1 MIEVLMWIIVTLI
14 IITIVAL
21 IAKKQG
27 VEYLIG
33 TFVAMILISNVLAN
47 KMVVFAYWVVPAGI
61 IAYSV
66 SFFITDIINEFYDRK
81 KAQKAVWIGFLINI
95 ILVILVYIAIQWE
108 PASFWKNQEQFKL
121 ILGNTWR
128 IVLGSLVAYLISQ
141 NHDIWSFNFW
151 KKKTNGKY
159 LWLRNNISTI
169 TSQILDTLVF
179 VFIAF
184 YGLFPLTSLII
195 GLIIVKII
203 IALLDTPFIYLV
215 KKIYNKL

>member
-1 MIEVLMWIIVTLI
+1 MWIIVTLI